1 MDVENATLNSYRFP
15 YGPRPTRIARN
26 SIDARSSPKA
36 ATVTPSA
43 ARDRGVGDAASPV
56 GADDGARDVTN
67 DPVTPPVANAGCAPV
82 AGTNDSSRR
91 PFARR
96 TAWPTCA
103 ANPIAVAM
111 TPSTK
116 RSEEACAISPSRRFD
131 PPGWF
136 PAGGGSV
143 LGHAAAAPPD
153 GGPARR
159 IERVVGVSLKERP
172 QLPHTSSAALRT
184 RPHLGHA
191 TSRSSPDADRVA
203 PGS

>member
-15 YGPRPTRIARN
+15 YGPRPTTIARS
-26 SIDARSSPKA
+26 SIDARRSPNA

-43 ARDRGVGDAASPV
+43 ARDRGVGDAARPV
-56 GADDGARDVTN
+56 GPDDRAREVTN
-67 DPVTPPVANAGCAPV
+67 EPVTPPVANAGWTPA
-82 AGTNDSSRR
+82 AGTNESRRR
-91 PFARR
+91 PFASS

-136 PAGGGSV
+136 PAGVDQSWV
-143 LGHAAAAPPD
+143 TRP
-153 GGPARR
+153 RR
-159 IERVVGVSLKERP
+159 HRTAVRRGA
-172 QLPHTSSAALRT
+172 SSAWW
-184 RPHLGHA
+184 
-191 TSRSSPDADRVA
+191 
-203 PGS
+203 GSA